1 MRPNIII
8 FNPDEMRADA
18 VGHLGGTGTCTPFLD
33 SMVKTDAVSFSNA
46 FCQNPVCV
54 PSRCSFTTGLY
65 PHVRGHRTMAYL
77 LREGE
82 ESIFSELKKQ
92 GYYVWMNARNDLVSA
107 QDDSLLEYHANE
119 IYYGGRTR
127 KAPGPL
133 NVKKN
138 PLDFHAMYGGEL
150 GLDETGKNYSRD
162 DEDLD
167 AAIERIRTKPEGQ
180 PLCMFLGMTYPH
192 PPYQVEEPYFSMIDR
207 TKTKE
212 RIRETGTNKAKI
224 EEAIRRNQ
232 KLQDYTEEQWM
243 ELRAVYLGMTAKV
256 DAQFKKLC
264 DALKEAGEYDN
275 SAIFFFSD
283 HGDFTGDYG
292 IAEKAQNT
300 FEDCLTNVPFL
311 IKPPKGY
318 EIDPGVSDSLVELV
332 DFYGTAMEMA
342 EAVPTHTHYG
352 CSLKEVLKDRKK
364 EIREFVTCEGGRNP
378 DEVHCDEFHAAG
390 PDGTTPY
397 SPYYDRHLA
406 QTDSEAHAKG
416 FMIRTKEYKYVA
428 RVNEED
434 EFYDLMEDPEELHNA
449 IEDIRYQGRIRE
461 MEQKLRLW
469 LMQTTDIVPFDYDK
483 RFSEKMVWEEI
494 KRMGPPEHA
503 EEFKEK
509 IHNGVNKFLIVAECQ
524 RRFGTYWNQDAES

>member
-18 VGHLGGTGTCTPFLD
+18 VSHLGGAGACTPFLD

-119 IYYGGRTR
+119 IYYGGHSRR
-127 KAPGPL
+127 APGP
-133 NVKKN
+133 VDMKKN
-138 PLDFHAMYGGEL
+138 PLDFHAMYGGKL

-207 TKTKE
+207 TKIKE

-224 EEAIRRNQ
+224 EEAGG
-232 KLQDYTEEQWM
+232 K
-243 ELRAVYLGMTAKV
+243 
-256 DAQFKKLC
+256 
-264 DALKEAGEYDN
+264 
-275 SAIFFFSD
+275 
-283 HGDFTGDYG
+283 
-292 IAEKAQNT
+292 AE
-300 FEDCLTNVPFL
+300 V
-311 IKPPKGY
+311 
-318 EIDPGVSDSLVELV
+318 V
-332 DFYGTAMEMA
+332 
-342 EAVPTHTHYG
+342 
-352 CSLKEVLKDRKK
+352 
-364 EIREFVTCEGGRNP
+364 
-378 DEVHCDEFHAAG
+378 
-390 PDGTTPY
+390 
-397 SPYYDRHLA
+397 
-406 QTDSEAHAKG
+406 
-416 FMIRTKEYKYVA
+416 
-428 RVNEED
+428 
-434 EFYDLMEDPEELHNA
+434 
-449 IEDIRYQGRIRE
+449 
-461 MEQKLRLW
+461 
-469 LMQTTDIVPFDYDK
+469 
-483 RFSEKMVWEEI
+483 
-494 KRMGPPEHA
+494 
-503 EEFKEK
+503 
-509 IHNGVNKFLIVAECQ
+509 
-524 RRFGTYWNQDAES
+524 